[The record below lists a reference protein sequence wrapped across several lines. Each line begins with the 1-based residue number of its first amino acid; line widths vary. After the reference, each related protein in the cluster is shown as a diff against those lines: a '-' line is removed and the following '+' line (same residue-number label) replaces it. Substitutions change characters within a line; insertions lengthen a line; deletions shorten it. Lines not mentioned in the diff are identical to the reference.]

1 MLRKEEYKYKKKI
14 VSKMVA
20 KTGTRLV
27 ATIFETFF
35 FLVFF
40 LSPHSALS
48 ITPILIFVSHSSANS
63 KFYYLSMNHGTIIT
77 VHHGTAEGRALIINT
92 TIMMMIIIKMMIM

>member
-1 MLRKEEYKYKKKI
+1 MRIGVIDSSECGERKNIRKKKI

-20 KTGTRLV
+20 
-27 ATIFETFF
+27 I

-48 ITPILIFVSHSSANS
+48 ITPILILIFVS
-63 KFYYLSMNHGTIIT
+63 KF
-77 VHHGTAEGRALIINT
+77 ALLFVR
-92 TIMMMIIIKMMIM
+92 K